1 MGNGKRSA
9 EAMERRAA
17 KKAIRVEKKNEL
29 TRKVEENWICGIIT
43 CRNSNYPRRNA
54 CNKCGAPKPFSDLIK
69 VKKQPRP
76 LKKEKPT
83 KANEKKNNEAKST

>member
-17 KKAIRVEKKNEL
+17 KKAIRVENKNQIVQ
-29 TRKVEENWICGIIT
+29 KVEENWTCTSIL
-43 CRNSNYPRRNA
+43 CRNSNFPRRNT
-54 CNKCGAPKPFSDLIK
+54 CNLCGAPKPFSELIK

-76 LKKEKPT
+76 LKKEKQPS
-83 KANEKKNNEAKST
+83 KNTDQQL